1 MILQFNLAIIEL
13 PEISADA
20 KKALSGEIVSSTVP
34 LCIEISL
41 KTVEDDKM
49 VLETWSLGVL
59 PEQSDPTVRVTYTV
73 YNRMGILLKSLL
85 SVSRVTPAYK
95 LSRRQGPDSYT
106 MCYRIYMGE
115 PQLHNL
121 GNNLF
126 KNFELLLSIIE
137 FNVYIRTMFFY
148 YFINFNVL

>member
-1 MILQFNLAIIEL
+1 
-13 PEISADA
+13 
-20 KKALSGEIVSSTVP
+20 
-34 LCIEISL
+34 
-41 KTVEDDKM
+41 M

-73 YNRMGILLKSLL
+73 YNRMGILLKSLI

-95 LSRRQGPDSYT
+95 LSRRQGSDSYT

-121 GNNLF
+121 GKFISQELRIILFFFNL
-126 KNFELLLSIIE
+126 
-137 FNVYIRTMFFY
+137 
-148 YFINFNVL
+148 YFILKVNL

>member
-1 MILQFNLAIIEL
+1 M
-13 PEISADA
+13 
-20 KKALSGEIVSSTVP
+20 
-34 LCIEISL
+34 
-41 KTVEDDKM
+41 KTVEGDKM

-85 SVSRVTPAYK
+85 SVSRTAPAYK

-121 GNNLF
+121 G
-126 KNFELLLSIIE
+126 II
-137 FNVYIRTMFFY
+137 
-148 YFINFNVL
+148 